1 MCSATAN
8 VLAARSM
15 SAPPGNTG
23 RCRPASMASLISGSC
38 PHRLGR
44 PSTYSAKLSMG
55 SPLGRLTCGDVFVDV
70 QVVLTRPDP
79 RVVGPNG
86 AQRELAEFGRVAA
99 RPVALPRPPEIGG
112 PGLTGASEVNRRRL
126 RAPECGGPGL
136 TGASEVN
143 RQPVHRHCGLANDL
157 GQGRMSVHVHPELL
171 GGALDQLGEATFGD
185 QLGDVRADCVHAKE
199 EVGARI
205 DDDLEEAV
213 RVSLDQRLAD
223 GAEREL

>member
-112 PGLTGASEVNRRRL
+112 PGLTGASEVNR
-126 RAPECGGPGL
+126 
-136 TGASEVN
+136 
-143 RQPVHRHCGLANDL
+143 QPVHRHCGLANDL

-171 GGALDQLGEATFGD
+171 GGALDQLGEATFGV